1 MSILV
6 HGSEGWRQKRIIMKT
21 NRLFRFLRR
30 TLRLDR
36 IRILR
41 PFQHRLRDRRLW
53 ALDRHSVARG
63 VAIGFFFG
71 IALPVAQIVFAAVA
85 AVALRAN
92 PLLAAGSTLITN
104 PITFPVIYYYAYR
117 IGTFVTGR
125 SATAQTDIEVSEEAA
140 ARALDVAGWFPT
152 LMDWITT
159 IGPPLAIGL
168 LTLALATSLGAYLL
182 IHATWG
188 LVATR
193 KPR

>member
-1 MSILV
+1 
-6 HGSEGWRQKRIIMKT
+6 MKL
-21 NRLFRFLRR
+21 NRLFRFLRG

-36 IRILR
+36 FRILR
-41 PFQHRLRDRRLW
+41 PFRHRLRDRRLW
-53 ALDRHSVARG
+53 ALNRHSVARG
-63 VAIGFFFG
+63 VAIGFFFA

-85 AVALRAN
+85 AVVLRAN
-92 PLLAAGSTLITN
+92 PLVAAGGTLISN

-125 SATAQTDIEVSEEAA
+125 SATVQSDIELSEEAA
-140 ARALDVAGWFPT
+140 ARALDVVGWFPT
-152 LMDWITT
+152 LLDWIST

-168 LTLALATSLGAYLL
+168 VTLALATSLGAYLL

-193 KPR
+193 KRR